1 MSNSFKITLR
11 KLAYINVSFKNNLNY
26 IPVYLHIET
35 NKRVRIKLKYLRLK
49 EKRI

>member
-11 KLAYINVSFKNNLNY
+11 KLADIIVSFKNNLNY
-26 IPVYLHIET
+26 ILVYLHIGT
-35 NKRVRIKLKYLRLK
+35 NKRVRIELKYLRLK